1 MISLLFRYLFRNNL
15 QVILPTLAVGTGLYL
30 LSDLFDR
37 LDDILEA
44 GVPGKIAIWYFIAKI
59 PLIISQILPAVFLL
73 AALIQLCIMSRDR
86 ELVALQA
93 GGVSFG
99 AIARFFVIYGL
110 LWGMLQ
116 LGFSQALGVAGE
128 REASRI
134 WQEQVRGRT
143 PGARELLN
151 VWFTDGNYVVHL
163 EKVTPATGA
172 GQGFAAYR
180 LSDDGVHIDT
190 VVRAHSFE
198 GHAGAWTLHQVEV
211 FTPADFGSNKTAS
224 LTLDLKQDATDFA
237 VIDPGADPQRLP
249 LWQLGDAL
257 DKLRTS
263 GSNVEGLRTAWHMK
277 LAYAASLVVM
287 GLLAVAMVTWRDNIY
302 LATGLA
308 LVCTFLFYTFFTIGS
323 TLGQKGMIS
332 PPVAAWTAD
341 VFVAGLALLRLFF
354 VLRPGSKR

>member
-1 MISLLFRYLFRNNL
+1 VTLLFRYLFRNNL

-44 GVPGKIAIWYFIAKI
+44 GVPGNVAIWYFVAKT

-73 AALIQLCIMSRDR
+73 AALIQLCLMSRDR
-86 ELVALQA
+86 ELMALQA

-99 AIARFFVIYGL
+99 AIARFFVVYGL
-110 LWGMLQ
+110 LWAVLQ
-116 LGFSQALGVAGE
+116 LGFSQVLGVAGE
-128 REASRI
+128 RESARI

-143 PGARELLN
+143 PGTRDLTN
-151 VWFTDGNYVVHL
+151 VWFTDDNHVIHL
-163 EKVTPATGA
+163 EVVTPALRK
-172 GQGFAAYR
+172 GQGFAAYG
-180 LSDDGVHIDT
+180 LAADGIHIDT
-190 VVRAHSFE
+190 VIRAKAFT
-198 GHAGAWTLHQVEV
+198 GTAGTWKLQDVEV
-211 FTPADFGSNKTAS
+211 FSTRDFGHAKLPEMSIAIG
-224 LTLDLKQDATDFA
+224 QDPQDFA

-249 LWQLGDAL
+249 LWQLGDAVE
-257 DKLRTS
+257 KLRTA

-308 LVCTFLFYTFFTIGS
+308 LVFTFLFYTMFTIGS
-323 TLGQKGMIS
+323 TLGQKGIVS
-332 PPVAAWTAD
+332 PPIAAWGAD
-341 VFVAGLALLRLFF
+341 ILVGVVASARLLL
-354 VLRPGSKR
+354 VLRPRSLR